1 MPLPCSLF
9 MKRDFFRRAPNLV
22 RDLWL
27 LIGITL
33 LIFVALEL
41 VARAI
46 FYGRDVAANGSFDF
60 VDESLRADVYRGQT
74 WAAGYWREE
83 ARTVQTTR
91 SEWHPYVYFRRS
103 PFHGEYI
110 NVDQNGVRA
119 TRNKTLAPSPTQI
132 KIMVL
137 GGSALWGTGS
147 RDDFTIPSALAK
159 KLAAKNI
166 DAWVTNLGEGGYVS
180 TQEVLTLMLEL
191 RQGNVPDVVIFYDG
205 ANDLFAAFQQGVAG
219 IPQNEYN
226 RAAEFNQINWRGAVL
241 EKLSLYRAFTGLIGR
256 ARPPRSEQANA
267 ALASDVL
274 DTYAANLRIVEALSK
289 TYGFTVAYFWQPVI
303 YNKKNL
309 SAWEK
314 GQVNRYGEAQFFQQ
328 GDRILKQR
336 NLSAAYPNFHE
347 LTNAFGDDPN
357 TVFIDL
363 FHISEAGNDRIAEQ
377 IMQTLALSPRL
388 TTQLES
394 SR

>member
-1 MPLPCSLF
+1 MLRQLF
-9 MKRDFFRRAPNLV
+9 LRLAHIG

-27 LIGITL
+27 MIGITL

-41 VARAI
+41 VARGI
-46 FYGRDVAANGSFDF
+46 FYARDVAANGSFDF
-60 VDESLRADVYRGQT
+60 VDESLRADVYRGQD
-74 WAAGYWREE
+74 WATGYWREE

-103 PFHGEYI
+103 PFRGDYI

-119 TRNKTLAPSPTQI
+119 TWNKTPAPSPTQL
-132 KIMVL
+132 KITVL

-147 RDDFTIPSALAK
+147 RDEFTIPSALSK

-191 RQGNVPDVVIFYDG
+191 RKGNVPDVVIFYDG
-205 ANDLFAAFQQGVAG
+205 ANDVFSAFQQGVAG
-219 IPQNEYN
+219 IPQNEFN

-241 EKLSLYRAFTGLIGR
+241 EKLALYRGVTGLITR
-256 ARPPRSEQANA
+256 ARPPRTQQANA
-267 ALASDVL
+267 ALANDVL
-274 DTYAANLRIVEALSK
+274 DIYSTNLRVVESLSK
-289 TYGFTVAYFWQPVI
+289 TYSFIVVYFWQPTI

-314 GQVNRYGEAQFFQQ
+314 GQLNRYGEAQFFQQ
-328 GDRILKQR
+328 SDQLLKQR
-336 NLSAAYPNFHE
+336 NFTAAYPNFHE
-347 LTNAFGDDPN
+347 LTSVFGDDPN
-357 TVFIDL
+357 TVYIDL
-363 FHISEAGNDRIAEQ
+363 FHISEAGNDQVAEQ
-377 IMQTLALSPRL
+377 IMQTLSLSPRL
-388 TTQLES
+388 KTQLEP